1 MSITIYHS
9 TRLNV
14 REGSGRDDIKPT
26 IYVYM
31 FRKDTTPYC
40 VSWKVLK
47 VAANWF
53 FSRRIL
59 VTTGIR
65 SMSENSSIQCRY
77 ENSFDEHLYI
87 RLSLVEWRQRHWLFG
102 IKGEGVL
109 WPIPVKQ
116 NDGSKN
122 IQLSGMCAGVLV
134 IVMQIILLTA
144 FKNLYWC
151 RSVLWCAT
159 CKLVPEK

>member
-9 TRLNV
+9 TRLNG
-14 REGSGRDDIKPT
+14 RDGSGRDAIKPT
-26 IYVYM
+26 IYIYT
-31 FRKDTTPYC
+31 FRKDATPYC

-53 FSRRIL
+53 FSHRIL
-59 VTTGIR
+59 VTTGTR

-77 ENSFDEHLYI
+77 ENSFDEHLYT

-102 IKGEGVL
+102 VIAR
-109 WPIPVKQ
+109 PIPVKQ

-122 IQLSGMCAGVLV
+122 IQLDGMCAGVLV